1 MGILEFFHKITMY
14 FVRDSEDFIPDMNEA
29 QRYGNDGED
38 ALIRILCREMPC
50 CKIKRNV
57 FVSTDEGNAEIDCLV
72 LYRDKLFAIEVKCWK
87 GKLIDQGDDF
97 LQEKTDT
104 LTEQVYRKHL
114 KSPFKQLGR
123 AVYLLKKQIPVK
135 AWINTVVFFEA
146 DALASISV
154 RSDDVWFERI
164 PDLVNYIRNNGRP
177 SFGTGAN
184 DFFEKCIPAD
194 CLYDN
199 VRESIRHC
207 RINRDT
213 LRFESLQ
220 GTVSA
225 EQIVSIDIEHH
236 WHYDNLHI
244 TLTDGSKRWVSLE
257 NAKIQIN
264 DHEGNRVYALC
275 HLDYIELGRTILP

>member
-97 LQEKTDT
+97 LKEKTDT

-164 PDLVNYIRNNGRP
+164 PDLVNYIRKWR
-177 SFGTGAN
+177 
-184 DFFEKCIPAD
+184 
-194 CLYDN
+194 
-199 VRESIRHC
+199 
-207 RINRDT
+207 
-213 LRFESLQ
+213 LQ
-220 GTVSA
+220 
-225 EQIVSIDIEHH
+225 
-236 WHYDNLHI
+236 L
-244 TLTDGSKRWVSLE
+244 
-257 NAKIQIN
+257 
-264 DHEGNRVYALC
+264 
-275 HLDYIELGRTILP
+275 